1 MDKLISNLTRA
12 GPKPVELN
20 DHIFALADGI
30 IGTVAF
36 GNIYGTEQFAHKK
49 HFHHVLDDATDM
61 LASFSAEDFF
71 PNAAGRLVDRL
82 TGLVARRE
90 RIFEELDAFFE
101 LVIEQHLDPGRT
113 KPDNGGDLVDVLIGL
128 WKQEHSGT
136 LRFTRE
142 HVKAIIFVRQ
152 LKSEIHRTL
161 VKLNCYH
168 HMTAIFLF
176 VGHVFWWH

>member
-1 MDKLISNLTRA
+1 M
-12 GPKPVELN
+12 ELN

-30 IGTVAF
+30 IRTVAF
-36 GNIYGTEQFAHKK
+36 GNIYGTEHFAHKK
-49 HFHHVLDDATDM
+49 HFHHVLDEALDM
-61 LASFSAEDFF
+61 MASFSAAEDFF

-90 RIFEELDAFFE
+90 RIFEEIDAFFE
-101 LVIEQHLDPGRT
+101 MVIEQHLDPGRT

-152 LKSEIHRTL
+152 L
-161 VKLNCYH
+161 NY
-168 HMTAIFLF
+168 TA
-176 VGHVFWWH
+176 H